1 MSVQHK
7 ATSIK
12 NKPKSVEELTRENE
26 QLREKNESLSGQ
38 VTDLP
43 TCPLRRLRNDRSDR
57 VRRGVKEG
65 RAWNG
70 SMPI

>member
-38 VTDLP
+38 VTDLQLAL
-43 TCPLRRLRNDRSDR
+43 CDVYENDRSDR
-57 VRRGVKEG
+57 VRRRVKEG
-65 RAWNG
+65 
-70 SMPI
+70 

>member
-7 ATSIK
+7 ATSK

-38 VTDLP
+38 VTDLQLALCDVYEMIEA
-43 TCPLRRLRNDRSDR
+43 T
-57 VRRGVKEG
+57 VYGAE
-65 RAWNG
+65 
-70 SMPI
+70 

>member
-26 QLREKNESLSGQ
+26 QLREKNESLSGAGHR
-38 VTDLP
+38 P
-43 TCPLRRLRNDRSDR
+43 ATCPLRRLRNDRSDR
-57 VRRGVKEG
+57 VRRRVKEG
-65 RAWNG
+65 
-70 SMPI
+70 